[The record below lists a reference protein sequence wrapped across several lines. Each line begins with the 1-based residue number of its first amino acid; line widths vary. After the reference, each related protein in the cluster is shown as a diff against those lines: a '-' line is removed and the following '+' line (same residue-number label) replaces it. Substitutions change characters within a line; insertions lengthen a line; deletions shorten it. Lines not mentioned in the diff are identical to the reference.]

1 MTEARIDENFIATI
15 LAVSM
20 LDLATPT
27 LVAANPLTGAVI
39 VEIG

>member
-1 MTEARIDENFIATI
+1 MDNARSDENYVYTI

-27 LVAANPLTGAVI
+27 LVAINPNTGAVI
-39 VEIG
+39 VEIL